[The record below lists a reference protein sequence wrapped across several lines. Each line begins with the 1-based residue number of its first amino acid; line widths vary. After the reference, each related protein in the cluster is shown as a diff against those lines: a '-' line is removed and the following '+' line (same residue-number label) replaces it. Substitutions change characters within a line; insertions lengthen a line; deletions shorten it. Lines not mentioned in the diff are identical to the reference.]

1 MAKYICPVCG
11 KVWYNI
17 SDLADCVSK
26 DAKAEKE
33 AIAEKARIA
42 ALKQSKVDAIAEAKR
57 ELDVAFANTKRKI
70 DIYNQLAN
78 DFNRT
83 YEDKVLTYSVT
94 LLGEAATDKA
104 SGYYKPTSSA
114 NPFVKPQTN
123 DLRDLVRK
131 NFGF

>member
-33 AIAEKARIA
+33 AIAEKARVA

-104 SGYYKPTSSA
+104 SSYYKPTSSA